1 MRSVFVNQFAEP
13 NGIGTAIK
21 SSTLRF
27 SKRLNSG
34 GIVMVHEHNI
44 DDIQVLILTLVP
56 GFQREMVCS
65 LRNP

>member
-1 MRSVFVNQFAEP
+1 MRSVFVNQFTEP

-27 SKRLNSG
+27 SKRLNRG
-34 GIVMVHEHNI
+34 GIVMVHEHNVN
-44 DDIQVLILTLVP
+44 DIQVLVPTLLP
-56 GFQREMVCS
+56 GLRQEMVCS